1 MTEHGKLSRMSQGDF
16 MSKADLGDGED
27 PHSQGGPQA
36 AGWRAPTES
45 GTWEAHPCGMSTTG
59 KPVPS
64 FSFTPSGLGQ
74 VRKVRLMKYPRARFK
89 NIRGDK
95 QAPEEAE
102 SCQATGM
109 LPNHHQARFLK
120 HLQTHRKSTYFLS
133 FTAESEPPK

>member
-1 MTEHGKLSRMSQGDF
+1 MTEHRKLSRMSQGDF

-64 FSFTPSGLGQ
+64 FSFTPSCLGQ
-74 VRKVRLMKYPRARFK
+74 VRKVRLMKYPREGSKTLEETSRSQK
-89 NIRGDK
+89 K
-95 QAPEEAE
+95 QRAVRP
-102 SCQATGM
+102 QAC
-109 LPNHHQARFLK
+109 F
-120 HLQTHRKSTYFLS
+120 QTITKPGF
-133 FTAESEPPK
+133 